1 MPKYLEMD
9 ENTTFFA
16 QMDQDLGTVIL
27 INEFTV
33 APEDTEG
40 FLEAWT
46 ADAVVMKQQPGFIST
61 QLHRGIGGSRV
72 FVNYAVWESVADFK
86 GAFNN
91 PEFQAR
97 MQNYPPNV
105 VASPHLFQKV
115 AVPRVCVD

>member
-1 MPKYLEMD
+1 MPKFVEMD
-9 ENTTFFA
+9 ENTSFFA
-16 QMDQDLGTVIL
+16 QMDRDLGTVIL

-40 FLEAWT
+40 FLKAWT
-46 ADAVVMKQQPGFIST
+46 ADALVMKQQPGFIST
-61 QLHRGIGGSRV
+61 QLHRGIGGSRL

-86 GAFNN
+86 RAFNN

-97 MQNYPPNV
+97 MQDYPPSV

>member
-46 ADAVVMKQQPGFIST
+46 ADAVVMKKQPGFIST

-86 GAFNN
+86 RAFNN

-97 MQNYPPNV
+97 MQNYPSSV